1 MNELELLNTDGLDE
15 SISNA
20 IGCGLPP
27 ICSNTKIVRG
37 TRREC
42 KKVLGK
48 EICINVPT
56 LKTVTN
62 QECVDKKKAHSD
74 CVAREGNLISN
85 LGKGVQQAA
94 QNVGSGIKTAATSV
108 SSGVKNV
115 AQQTKKKIVSLK
127 QKVGAVGKKFRNKFR
142 SILRK
147 DILFK
152 IKNNIHGTAVKTYPA
167 IATDAEVKK
176 SRFKVGYVPKS
187 KNVYNQLLAQWK
199 KLGGTKE
206 ELDSAIRQGAT
217 KRRFAKNPY
226 KSFNGWNDSYAFY
239 TNLSNADG
247 EEEII
252 EEEIPTEEEKQK
264 GIRGFFAWFLG
275 LFKRNNANENPYEEG
290 TAEAGEYGADANED
304 KGNEP
309 TEAEANSDVMNE
321 IMGTAS
327 GDDAGGST
335 DEAKASE
342 SEEGAESEDDGK
354 ILGIPKTGFWIGV
367 GVLGVAA
374 IGLTIYALRK
384 K

>member
-1 MNELELLNTDGLDE
+1 MNEIELLNTDGLDE
-15 SISNA
+15 DISNA

-27 ICSNTKIVRG
+27 VCSNTKIVKG

-62 QECVDKKKAHSD
+62 QDCVDRKKAHSD

-94 QNVGSGIKTAATSV
+94 QNVGSGIKTATTSV
-108 SSGVKNV
+108 SSGIKKA
-115 AQQTKKKIVSLK
+115 AQQTKKKLVSLK
-127 QKVGAVGKKFRNKFR
+127 QKVGAAGKKFRNKFR

-152 IKNNIHGTAVKTYPA
+152 IKNNIHGTAVRTYPA

-187 KNVYNQLLAQWK
+187 KNIYNQLLSQWT
-199 KLGGTKE
+199 KLGGTKA

-239 TNLSNADG
+239 ANLSNADG
-247 EEEII
+247 EEVI
-252 EEEIPTEEEKQK
+252 EEEVPTEEEKQK

-275 LFKRNNANENPYEEG
+275 LFKRNNASENPYEEG
-290 TAEAGEYGADANED
+290 TTEASEYGADATED

-309 TEAEANSDVMNE
+309 AESEANSDVMNE
-321 IMGTAS
+321 IMTTSS

-335 DEAKASE
+335 DEAKAAE
-342 SEEGAESEDDGK
+342 SEEEGAEDDGK
-354 ILGIPKTGFWIGV
+354 ILGIPKKGFWIGV
-367 GVLGVAA
+367 GVLGIAA